1 MLSQPTAARPLP
13 PSPTW
18 DLGEVE
24 QLDDPSPGA
33 PKLIVG
39 ENATSVSAL
48 DGGIDEWECHQEGLR
63 AAMRHAANSAGV

>member
-1 MLSQPTAARPLP
+1 MLSQPTAASPLP

-33 PKLIVG
+33 PKLITG
-39 ENATSVSAL
+39 KNATSVSTL
-48 DGGIDEWECHQEGLR
+48 DDGIDEWERHQEGLR
-63 AAMRHAANSAGV
+63 AAMRLAANSAGV